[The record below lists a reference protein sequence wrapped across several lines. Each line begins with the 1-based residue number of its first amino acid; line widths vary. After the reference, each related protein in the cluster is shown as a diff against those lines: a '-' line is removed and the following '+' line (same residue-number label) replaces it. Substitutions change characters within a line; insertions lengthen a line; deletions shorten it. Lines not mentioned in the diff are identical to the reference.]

1 MKVGMISLGCDK
13 NRVDAEVMLG
23 LLKRGGYTIVNQSE
37 EADIIIVNTCGFI
50 DPAKEE
56 SIDAIIEQA
65 QYKKTGNCKL
75 LVVTGCMAQRYP
87 DQLIKEIP
95 EIDAVVGTGKY
106 TGILRVIDK
115 CLKDDDSLVNVGSPE
130 LPCLKDMPRVLT
142 TPSHTAYLK
151 ISEGC
156 SNCCAYCVIPQ
167 LRGSHTSRPIDE
179 VLDEAQKLVENGV
192 REIILVGQDLTRYGI
207 DLGGG
212 LTLTK
217 LLEELVKL
225 PQLTWLRLLYC
236 YPDRVT
242 DQLID
247 IIAREEKI
255 CNYID
260 IPIQHINPAILKRMN
275 RHFSPSGIRS
285 LLKSLRERIP
295 DIVLRTSFIV
305 GFPGEG
311 EEEFEELVDFVQEI
325 QFNRLGVFTYSREE
339 GTAAAG
345 YTDQIDEEIK
355 ERRKADIMSIQRKI
369 SKKLNREKV
378 GRSYKVLI
386 EAVQSNNIY
395 VGRSYGE
402 SPDIDPLVYVI
413 SKKPLKVG
421 EFAEVRITKAY
432 DYDLLGETYEFSK

>member
-167 LRGSHTSRPIDE
+167 LRGPHTSRPIDE
-179 VLDEAQKLVENGV
+179 
-192 REIILVGQDLTRYGI
+192 Y
-207 DLGGG
+207 
-212 LTLTK
+212 
-217 LLEELVKL
+217 
-225 PQLTWLRLLYC
+225 
-236 YPDRVT
+236 
-242 DQLID
+242 
-247 IIAREEKI
+247 
-255 CNYID
+255 
-260 IPIQHINPAILKRMN
+260 
-275 RHFSPSGIRS
+275 
-285 LLKSLRERIP
+285 
-295 DIVLRTSFIV
+295 
-305 GFPGEG
+305 
-311 EEEFEELVDFVQEI
+311 
-325 QFNRLGVFTYSREE
+325 
-339 GTAAAG
+339 
-345 YTDQIDEEIK
+345 
-355 ERRKADIMSIQRKI
+355 
-369 SKKLNREKV
+369 
-378 GRSYKVLI
+378 
-386 EAVQSNNIY
+386 
-395 VGRSYGE
+395 
-402 SPDIDPLVYVI
+402 
-413 SKKPLKVG
+413 
-421 EFAEVRITKAY
+421 
-432 DYDLLGETYEFSK
+432 